1 MIPGQIAKLCVAQY
15 PGFDKSQ
22 KQMLNEDCKKQGMYN
37 AVGLFVGFV
46 FVVFLFFSSPHPN
59 LTPSL

>member
-1 MIPGQIAKLCVAQY
+1 
-15 PGFDKSQ
+15 
-22 KQMLNEDCKKQGMYN
+22 MLNEDCKKQGMYN